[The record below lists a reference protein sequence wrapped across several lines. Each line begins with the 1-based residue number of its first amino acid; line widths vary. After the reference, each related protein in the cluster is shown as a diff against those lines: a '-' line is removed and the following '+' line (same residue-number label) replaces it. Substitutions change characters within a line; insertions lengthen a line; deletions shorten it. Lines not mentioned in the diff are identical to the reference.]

1 MPTPS
6 RQPTVTVSLPGDQRR
21 LRQAIL
27 YVAEKCQNARYFG
40 AIKLNKILW
49 KADFDSF
56 RARGVPVTGRE
67 YRRQKLGPALRE
79 MRPLQNEMLRDGAI
93 RMERRDYGDGI
104 VEIRTI
110 ALDRPDVSIFSDDD
124 RGFIDNSI
132 RHYWDMTG
140 TESSDQ
146 SHGIAW
152 QTRFN
157 GDPMPYESA
166 LLSDRSPGPKQWERL
181 EDLIRRRDISTQ

>member
-1 MPTPS
+1 MPIPS
-6 RQPTVTVSLPGDQRR
+6 RPPTVTVSLPGDQRR

-27 YVAEKCQNARYFG
+27 YVAERCQNARYFG

-79 MRPLQNEMLRDGAI
+79 MRPVQNEMLRDGAI
-93 RMERRDYGDGI
+93 RMEHRDYGDGI
-104 VEIRTI
+104 VEKRTI
-110 ALDRPDVSIFSDDD
+110 ALDRPDTSLFSDQDI
-124 RGFIDNSI
+124 GFIDNSI
-132 RHYWDMTG
+132 RHYWEMTG

-146 SHGIAW
+146 SHGLAW

-166 LLSDRSPGPKQWERL
+166 LLSDRAPGPKQWARL
-181 EDLIRRRDISTQ
+181 ADLIRRREISTQ

>member
-6 RQPTVTVSLPGDQRR
+6 RQPTVTVSLPGDQSR

-27 YVAEKCQNARYFG
+27 YVAEKCQSARYFG

-79 MRPLQNEMLRDGAI
+79 MKPLQNEMLRQGAI
-93 RMERRDYGDGI
+93 RIERRDYTDGI
-104 VEIRTI
+104 VEQRTI
-110 ALDRPDVSIFSDDD
+110 ALDRPDMSIFSGEDIE
-124 RGFIDNSI
+124 FIGNSI
-132 RHYWDMTG
+132 RHYWEMTG

-166 LLSDRSPGPKQWERL
+166 LLSDRAPSPKQWKGL
-181 EDLIRRRDISTQ
+181 ADLIRRREISTQ